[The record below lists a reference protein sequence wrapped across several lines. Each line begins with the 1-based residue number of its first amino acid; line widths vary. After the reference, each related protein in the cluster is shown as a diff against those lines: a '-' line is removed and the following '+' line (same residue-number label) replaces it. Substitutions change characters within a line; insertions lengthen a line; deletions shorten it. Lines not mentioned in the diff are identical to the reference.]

1 MLNRKIEK
9 AHVCHKTEKQRKA
22 VVNVKLNK
30 TDEKVYQTL
39 KTEGKELTLQ
49 ELTDKTGEPSKK
61 VFKSLRKL
69 FEHEI
74 IETQARKYKLTGKN
88 PSCKQRRT
96 RTTRRIKFSGASGG
110 PCSRGL
116 LLTRQP
122 LYWAELS
129 RHPSKDAQITPTHK
143 KQPK

>member
-1 MLNRKIEK
+1 
-9 AHVCHKTEKQRKA
+9 
-22 VVNVKLNK
+22 VKLNK

-74 IETQARKYKLTGKN
+74 IETKARKYKLTGKN
-88 PSCKQRRT
+88 PA
-96 RTTRRIKFSGASGG
+96 ASKGE
-110 PCSRGL
+110 PE
-116 LLTRQP
+116 P
-122 LYWAELS
+122 PEE
-129 RHPSKDAQITPTHK
+129 
-143 KQPK
+143 